1 MSTNWAVKE
10 GLKPPLTFD
19 ILRDLCACACLCFG
33 DVSETREAKAFPK
46 PACREAS
53 ERFGYRWTSTPDS
66 FNCLPHIP
74 SFWVGSCLLT
84 PAHFFQ
90 TSGAPLQADGASVQH
105 TRPVTTKR
113 AEAGPG
119 GRLLCDRIFA
129 EREQR
134 GQTPVK
140 ALVQI
145 QSIKCFLGGWYVS
158 LIGFWESF

>member
-1 MSTNWAVKE
+1 MKE

-53 ERFGYRWTSTPDS
+53 KRFDTDELPPLIL

-84 PAHFFQ
+84 PARFFQ
-90 TSGAPLQADGASVQH
+90 TSGAPLAADGVSVQH

-119 GRLLCDRIFA
+119 GRLSVTGFSRRGNRED
-129 EREQR
+129 ERLLKR
-134 GQTPVK
+134 WCKFNLLNV
-140 ALVQI
+140 
-145 QSIKCFLGGWYVS
+145 FGGM
-158 LIGFWESF
+158 IC